1 MASVDFSSLTGVFK
15 EAYGSKIA
23 DNIPDSNII
32 TRLTQFQKGEKL
44 LGNLYHVPVKVQA
57 NVGATYNADGS
68 AFTILP
74 AIPMVTKDAQIR
86 GSEILIPGPI
96 AYATITRSAGK
107 NSFGRAMDIMIDDL
121 RKSIRKR
128 VELSLLWG
136 GGVVSTAI
144 PAGASLGLTNAT
156 SVTATSATVTT
167 IVMKLSDWAPG
178 IWSGLTGAQVNFYV
192 VSSGALVSSAADAI
206 FTITSITVSTRTIA
220 FTGTST
226 GATALVSAAAADLA
240 VYFRGAIGVEMIGLR
255 GIINNTGTLF
265 NVDGATYEQWQG
277 NTYAAGS
284 AQLTFEKV
292 QDAVAAL
299 AGRGLE
305 EDVTVFVACTTYAKL
320 NSELAGARVL
330 DSSYDKKTGKNG
342 VEMIEFFGSNGKIAI
357 VAHPYMKE
365 SFAMILPTDHCYRI
379 GSTEPTFQPV
389 PGANSV
395 FHQTS
400 NAGVEVRVYT
410 DQAVFVDAPSWCSLV
425 TGIVN

>member
-1 MASVDFSSLTGVFK
+1 MSVNFADLTGVFK
-15 EAYGSKIA
+15 EAYASKLA

-32 TRLTQFQKGEKL
+32 TRLTEFQKGEKL

-57 NVGATYNADGS
+57 NVGATYNSDGS
-68 AFTILP
+68 AFAILA
-74 AIPMVTKDAQIR
+74 AISMVTKDAQIR

-96 AYATITRSAGK
+96 SYATITRSAGK

-121 RKSIRKR
+121 RKSMRKR
-128 VELSLLWG
+128 VELGLLWG
-136 GGVVSTAI
+136 GNAAGTGYGLGIADSSTNVST
-144 PAGASLGLTNAT
+144 T
-156 SVTATSATVTT
+156 STDVTMLLA
-167 IVMKLSDWAPG
+167 DWAPG
-178 IWSGLTGAQVNFYV
+178 IWTGLTGAQVQFYDSV
-192 VSSGALVSSAADAI
+192 TGVLVSTGDDSL
-206 FTITSITVSTRTIA
+206 FTISRITVSSRVIR
-220 FTGTST
+220 FTGTTT
-226 GATALVSAAAADLA
+226 GITALDIALA
-240 VYFRGAIGVEMIGLR
+240 GALTANVFFRGAKTVEMTGLR
-255 GIINNTGTLF
+255 TIISNVGTLF
-265 NVDGATYEQWQG
+265 NIDGATYEQWQG
-277 NTYAAGS
+277 NTYSAAS

-299 AGRGLE
+299 SGRGLE
-305 EDVTVFVACTTYAKL
+305 EDVTVFVSCTTYGKL

-330 DSSYDKKTGKNG
+330 DSSYDKKLGKNG
-342 VEMIEFFGSNGKIAI
+342 VEMIEFYGANGKIGI

-365 SFAMILPTDHCYRI
+365 AFAFILPTDHAYRI